1 MVSPSVT
8 LFLSQVSGLRSQDSG
23 LGTDVAVGAVNVVGA
38 VGLRTQVS
46 GLRSQDSGL
55 RTQVSGF
62 EIFFSSEIF
71 SVLKYFQSCGHNHF
85 STI

>member
-1 MVSPSVT
+1 MYVCMSVT

-38 VGLRTQVS
+38 VGIMTQVS

-55 RTQVSGF
+55 RTQVSGLMLLLALLTLLALLV
-62 EIFFSSEIF
+62 S
-71 SVLKYFQSCGHNHF
+71 
-85 STI
+85 